1 MDRNQVTGWVL
12 IVLIVIGFVY
22 FQSKE
27 AEELALEEKEAKV
40 RLDSTNAAQGIVN
53 QEVQEFRDP
62 ELSENSLSDP
72 SKLPDTVNSTT
83 QLDSLKQAIITE
95 QLKSQ
100 FGIFSGAV
108 SGVDQ
113 EIVLENSKIKLF
125 ISTKGGFIKKAVVKN
140 YQTYK
145 GYIGETSEDLVLF
158 SGDSSYYQVNFQHQ
172 GRSLNTRDFYF
183 TPSSTKDLKVIDDG
197 KEVSLTLKLLS
208 STGGYMEYVYKLKAD
223 DYMLDF
229 DVNIVNLDRDL
240 TGVNKA
246 LEFEWEQVAPSQE
259 KSLQLQ
265 RQNATVFYY
274 SDDQGRDWLGEGADF
289 KEETPEE
296 ALKWISF
303 KQQYFSS
310 VLIAKNSRITGSML
324 KAQYSDEDDSYVKR
338 FATTFPIE
346 MSSNVS
352 NKYGLYLGPNDYDIL
367 DSYEDDHL
375 VEQLNLGVS
384 VFKWVNQFFIYPVF
398 KWLLST
404 GMGIGLAIILLTFS
418 IKLVLFP
425 ITYKNFLSSAKM
437 RVIKPHLEKLNEEH
451 KDADA
456 MKKQQ
461 ATMALYKKT
470 GVSPLAGCI
479 PAVLQMPILIA
490 LYRLFPTAIEL
501 RHQPFLWADDLS
513 SFDSIYT
520 WSADYAVPFYG
531 NHISLFTILMAI
543 SMFFYMRYN
552 QQMTPSAGAS
562 GGGDM
567 QEAIQKNMKVMMNF
581 MPVMMLFMFN
591 GFAAGL
597 SFYYFLANVITIA
610 QTLVIK
616 KFIINEDKLLVK
628 INEHMDKPMK
638 KSKWQK
644 KLEEIQNKQKK

>member
-644 KLEEIQNKQKK
+644 KLEEIQNKKKK